1 MWRLYVVIHYL
12 LPSPPGNRVLNKVQ
26 TSCSLTFKGWVRLG
40 VDWLPA
46 EPTPEETL
54 DLFNFG
60 DVRVLALVTLVLL
73 AANNQLFSSSI
84 YLLGWIQ
91 VSFVT
96 RGVDI
101 ISRNTK
107 FEESAY
113 LLTHSHVRI
122 YLF

>member
-1 MWRLYVVIHYL
+1 MATLCSYPQSASTAAWEQGFRFSTSL
-12 LPSPPGNRVLNKVQ
+12 L
-26 TSCSLTFKGWVRLG
+26 SCSLTFKGWVRLG

-60 DVRVLALVTLVLL
+60 DVRVLALVALVLL

-96 RGVDI
+96 KGVDI
-101 ISRNTK
+101 ISRNTT

-113 LLTHSHVRI
+113 WHIHI
-122 YLF
+122 

>member
-1 MWRLYVVIHYL
+1 MRRLYVVIHNL
-12 LPSPPGNRVLNKVQ
+12 LPPPPGNRVLDLVQ
-26 TSCSLTFKGWVRLG
+26 ASCSLTFKGWVRLG

-60 DVRVLALVTLVLL
+60 DVRVLALVALVLL

-96 RGVDI
+96 KGVNI
-101 ISRNTK
+101 ISRNTT

-113 LLTHSHVRI
+113 WHIHI
-122 YLF
+122 